1 MLQFGGAQ
9 NLYMVVVVVGV
20 LCTPSM
26 LILGGGGIAPRKILK
41 IRCQEIEYLE
51 AFLVVLVV
59 NQTLV
64 PRGRVSN

>member
-9 NLYMVVVVVGV
+9 NLYMVVVVGV
-20 LCTPSM
+20 QSTPSM
-26 LILGGGGIAPRKILK
+26 LILGGGIAPRKFLK

-64 PRGRVSN
+64 PRGRVKITV